1 MSVSKKLRDTQ
12 WFRRISGALLYRY
25 LLLVRRTNEF
35 VIDPPNAYE
44 PLEADMP
51 VIATM
56 WHGQHFLAPFVRRP
70 QDRAKALL
78 SFHRDAEINA
88 IAVEHFGIP
97 TIRGSGDHERRFD
110 RKGGVKAFIA
120 MRDALADGWSLM
132 LTADV
137 PKVSRVAGLGII
149 KLARVSGRPIYP
161 IGIGTSRRK
170 ILNNWD
176 RSVVNLP
183 FGRGAI
189 AFGEP
194 IRVARDADDAAME
207 VARRQLEDGLNAIT
221 ARAFAVADRTNDRG

>member
-1 MSVSKKLRDTQ
+1 MSVSKKLRDTP
-12 WFRRISGALLYRY
+12 WFRRSSGALLYRY

-44 PLEADMP
+44 RFGADMP
-51 VIATM
+51 VIVTM
-56 WHGQHFLAPFVRRP
+56 WHGQHFLAPFIRRP
-70 QDRAKALL
+70 QDRAKALV

-88 IAVEHFGIP
+88 VAAERLGVH

-120 MRDALADGWSLM
+120 MRDALAEGWNVM

-194 IRVARDADDAAME
+194 ILVARDADDAAME
-207 VARRQLEDGLNAIT
+207 VARRQVEDGLNAIT
-221 ARAFAVADRTNDRG
+221 ARAFAVADRTDERG